1 VRTRNRGR
9 APFDKLRARAH
20 GERVEPRGLARPWLP
35 FLAILLITSAAY
47 ASSFDGVLVFDDEPA
62 IAANT
67 HIRRLWPLSVA
78 MSAPPDTTVSGR
90 PVVSLS
96 LAINYALAP
105 AADRDVFSVP
115 FDAPATASKALARNL
130 WGYHLMNLAVH
141 ILAAL
146 TLFGLVRRTLLTPRM
161 RGRYGDAATPLACGM
176 ALLWAVHPLQTGAV
190 TYVVQRAE
198 SLMGLWCLLTL
209 YCAIRAAEGPA
220 KAGHH
225 VPEVRGVR
233 LQADHPWWTA
243 AAVGSCA
250 LGMATK
256 ESMAAAPLIV
266 VAWDHVF
273 AEVRRSRMA
282 LYAALAATW
291 VILAVLVAG
300 GHRTHA
306 VGFGFAAL
314 PWHTYL
320 LTQAGVIVH
329 YVRLAIV
336 PWPLVLDY
344 DWPAARAI
352 AAAPAVA
359 VVAAAVALTGWGL
372 IRRAPAAFAG
382 MWFFAILA
390 PTSSVIPVATEIAA
404 EHRMYLPLAAIVALV
419 VMSAIVAV
427 PRRLRPAF
435 TAAIA
440 VVIVVFGIL
449 TDARNRV
456 YASYEGIWLDTIDKR
471 PANSRARTNYATAML
486 LRGEVAEA
494 ERHLRA
500 AVDSRPD
507 SAEAQAGLGAT
518 LCAQD
523 KFAEGIAHLQRAIAI
538 EPDYA
543 DAHRDLGEAF
553 AASGQLAAAG
563 QSFERALALRPDDV
577 FLLNRAAWIRAT
589 ARDDDLRN
597 GAQAID
603 LAKRAVH
610 LTGRRE
616 VSSLDTLAAAYA
628 EAGRFDEALAAGTE
642 ALMLARQQPDGAVVP
657 ELEQRLAL
665 YRAGQKVRQ

>member
-1 VRTRNRGR
+1 
-9 APFDKLRARAH
+9 
-20 GERVEPRGLARPWLP
+20 LP
-35 FLAILLITSAAY
+35 SLAILLITSAAY

-67 HIRRLWPLSVA
+67 HIRRLWPLSEA

-115 FDAPATASKALARNL
+115 FDAPPTASRALARNL
-130 WGYHLMNLAVH
+130 WGYHAVNLAIH

-146 TLFGLVRRTLLTPRM
+146 TLFGVVRRTLLTPRM
-161 RGRYGDAATPLACGM
+161 RAHYGDAATPLAFGM

-198 SLMGLWCLLTL
+198 SLMGLFLLLTL
-209 YCAIRAAEGPA
+209 YCAIRG
-220 KAGHH
+220 
-225 VPEVRGVR
+225 
-233 LQADHPWWTA
+233 ADHPWWTA

-282 LYAALAATW
+282 LYAALGATW

-306 VGFGFAAL
+306 VGFGFAAF

-329 YVRLAIV
+329 YGRLAIV

-359 VVAAAVALTGWGL
+359 AVAAAVALTGWGL

-419 VMSAIVAV
+419 VMSAIVAA

-440 VVIVVFGIL
+440 VVIVVFGVL

-507 SAEAQAGLGAT
+507 SAEGQAGLGAT
-518 LCAQD
+518 LCAQG

-543 DAHRDLGEAF
+543 DAHRDLGEAL

-603 LAKRAVH
+603 LAERAAR

-616 VSSLDTLAAAYA
+616 VSSLDTLGAAYA
-628 EAGRFDEALAAGTE
+628 EAGRFDDALAAGTE
-642 ALMLARQQPDGAVVP
+642 ALMLARQQPDGSIVP